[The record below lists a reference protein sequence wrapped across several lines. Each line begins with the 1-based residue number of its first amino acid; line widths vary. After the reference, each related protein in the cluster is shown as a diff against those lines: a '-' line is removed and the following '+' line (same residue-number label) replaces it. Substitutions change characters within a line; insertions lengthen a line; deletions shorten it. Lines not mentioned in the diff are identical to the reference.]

1 MTCNRRL
8 VKVLLKT
15 GLLQVMDGSCILRLV
30 HNVKVSGEGAGVD
43 ENVAKEL
50 QKSLKEIEED
60 CYLPQ

>member
-1 MTCNRRL
+1 
-8 VKVLLKT
+8 
-15 GLLQVMDGSCILRLV
+15 MDGSCILRLV

-60 CYLPQ
+60 CYLPQWIFNVDEMGLY